1 MIAKLTTGNGF
12 GGAVRYDMK
21 FGMDNSSM
29 SVLLGLSG
37 VDFSYDEDGNI
48 KIDPRQVAFDFRQ
61 QALAYRTPDS
71 DNARGVRKPVYH
83 WVLSWRP
90 GEHTTDA
97 EKLDVAKDFMQRI
110 GFDDTQYMISAHY
123 DKAHEHLHI
132 VANIVNN
139 RGERIPTMGL
149 IEKAHEA
156 AAAIT
161 RERGYQWGETAKKE
175 AVEKAH
181 KPHEK
186 VRMLVKPIV
195 KEAVAEARSLEELK
209 TVLASKGISCVFTV
223 ASDGRRGGIS
233 FAYEYEGQLH
243 TFRGSS
249 LDRQLSFGYIKA
261 AIDKNSAR
269 EVQRQAAQQEQNKMK
284 ELRAAYSQMV
294 PTIQG
299 LHNAVKDTFQL
310 YNDTKQAGIAIGAE
324 TSRKYG
330 ELRQSWEEF
339 HQLNADRQKASD
351 AGTVIKAIGGM
362 LMFLNPIAGLVAM
375 AIGKIATDIRIS
387 EIKSEKKSLLTKIEG
402 LKSDID
408 ALQQQKAQ
416 IKIEKQEHL
425 KDYLLAKDARNEFRE
440 GMETIKSEIQQLK
453 EQTKPKIA
461 FDFKAAA
468 QRISTPTTTVS
479 HSSNVVKSESRFDLY
494 SLVIS
499 AKNKDSL
506 ELAILGRKAVME
518 PLKDSFGGVT
528 DFRVT
533 LAAEGRNTKASN
545 LVCEEQLHQILDK
558 WAALTGEKPAYRL
571 EIERANQRKLE
582 DICRIIDAVS
592 PQLGPRIPKSISFLP
607 GNEMQISYATRT
619 GEIQTL
625 KVDASGVIRFKDA
638 LLNVN
643 TGKVVRIQEQNR
655 TEQIRGCGIKMKR

>member
-195 KEAVAEARSLEELK
+195 KEAVAVARSLEELK
-209 TVLASKGISCVFTV
+209 TVLASKGISCEFTV
-223 ASDGRRGGIS
+223 ASDGKRGGIS

-299 LHNAVKDTFQL
+299 LHNAVNDTFQL
-310 YNDTKQAGIAIGAE
+310 YNDTKQAGIAIGTE

-330 ELRQSWEEF
+330 ELRQSWKEF
-339 HQLNADRQKASD
+339 RQLNADRQKASD

-387 EIKSEKKSLLTKIEG
+387 EIKSEKKSLLAKIEG

-416 IKIEKQEHL
+416 IKIEKQERL
-425 KDYLLAKDARNEFRE
+425 KDYLQAKDARNEFRE
-440 GMETIKSEIQQLK
+440 GMEIIKSEIQQLK

-506 ELAILGRKAVME
+506 ELALLERKAVME

-533 LAAEGRNTKASN
+533 LAAEGRNTKASS
-545 LVCEEQLHQILDK
+545 LVSEEQLHQILDK
-558 WAALTGEKPAYRL
+558 WEALTGEKSVYRL
-571 EIERANQRKLE
+571 EAERADWRKLE
-582 DICRIIDAVS
+582 DICRKIDAVS
-592 PQLGPRIPKSISFLP
+592 PQNSPRTPKSISLLP
-607 GNEMQISYATRT
+607 GKEMEISYTTRN
-619 GEIQTL
+619 GNIQKL
-625 KVDASGVIRFKDA
+625 KVDASGILRVNGVILD
-638 LLNVN
+638 VN
-643 TGKVVRIQEQNR
+643 TGKAVRIQEQNR
-655 TEQIRGCGIKMKR
+655 TEKNRGIKMKR

>member
-12 GGAVRYDMK
+12 GGAIRYDMK

-29 SVLLGLSG
+29 SVLLG
-37 VDFSYDEDGNI
+37 FSNVYYTYDEDGNI
-48 KIDPRQVAFDFRQ
+48 KIDPRQVALEFRQ
-61 QALAYRTPDS
+61 QALCYRTPNS
-71 DNARGVRKPVYH
+71 TNPRGVRKPVYH

-110 GFDDTQYMISAHY
+110 GFVDTQYLISAHY
-123 DKAHEHLHI
+123 DKEHEHLHI

-175 AVEKAH
+175 AVENAH

-195 KEAVAEARSLEELK
+195 KEAVARAKSLDELK
-209 TVLASKGISCVFTV
+209 STLASKGVSCELTV

-249 LDRQLSFGYIKA
+249 LDRQLSFGYIKV

-269 EVQRQAAQQEQNKMK
+269 EVLRQAAQQEQNKTK
-284 ELRAAYSQMV
+284 ELRAAYNQMV

-299 LHNAVKDTFQL
+299 LHKTVNDTFQL
-310 YNDTKQAGIAIGAE
+310 YNDTKQAGIAIGTE

-330 ELRQSWEEF
+330 ELRQSWKEF
-339 HQLNADRQKASD
+339 RQLNADRQKASD
-351 AGTVIKAIGGM
+351 AGTVIKAIGGI

-375 AIGKIATDIRIS
+375 AIGKLATDIRIS

-416 IKIEKQEHL
+416 IKIEKQERL
-425 KDYLLAKDARNEFRE
+425 KDYLQAKDARNEFRE

-506 ELAILGRKAVME
+506 ELALLERKAVME

-533 LAAEGRNTKASN
+533 LAAEGRNTKASS
-545 LVCEEQLHQILDK
+545 LVSKEQLHQILDK

-643 TGKVVRIQEQNR
+643 TGKVVRLQEQNR
-655 TEQIRGCGIKMKR
+655 TEQIRGSGIKIKR

>member
-175 AVEKAH
+175 AVENAH

-209 TVLASKGISCVFTV
+209 TVLASKGISCEFTV
-223 ASDGRRGGIS
+223 ASDGKRGGIS

-269 EVQRQAAQQEQNKMK
+269 EVLRQAAQQEQNKTK
-284 ELRAAYSQMV
+284 ELRAAYNQMV

-299 LHNAVKDTFQL
+299 LHKTVNDTFQL
-310 YNDTKQAGIAIGAE
+310 YNDTKQAGIAIGTE

-330 ELRQSWEEF
+330 ELRQSWKEF
-339 HQLNADRQKASD
+339 RQLNADRQKASD

-387 EIKSEKKSLLTKIEG
+387 EIKSEKKSLLAKIEG

-416 IKIEKQEHL
+416 IKIEKQERL
-425 KDYLLAKDARNEFRE
+425 KDYLQAKDARNEFRE

-506 ELAILGRKAVME
+506 ELALLERKAVME

-533 LAAEGRNTKASN
+533 LAAEGRNTKASS
-545 LVCEEQLHQILDK
+545 LVSEEQLHQILDK

-571 EIERANQRKLE
+571 EIERADWRKLE
-582 DICRIIDAVS
+582 DICRKIDAVS
-592 PQLGPRIPKSISFLP
+592 PQNSPRTPKSISLLP
-607 GNEMQISYATRT
+607 GKEMEISYTTRN
-619 GEIQTL
+619 GNIQKL
-625 KVDASGVIRFKDA
+625 KVDASGILRVNGVILD
-638 LLNVN
+638 VN
-643 TGKVVRIQEQNR
+643 TGKAVRIQEQNR
-655 TEQIRGCGIKMKR
+655 TEKNRGIKMKR